1 MDRDA
6 HVRRPAGRLPE
17 PAGRGALSPEAAA
30 LLRAGG
36 GGP

>member
-6 HVRRPAGRLPE
+6 HVRRLDGRLPE
-17 PAGRGALSPEAAA
+17 PAGRGVLSPKAAA

-36 GGP
+36 SGP